1 MPIKFETAGIDSGR
15 ESKRLQRPALTDS
28 NGLSNQR
35 YFGYWVVADP
45 ILHAV
50 TNDTF
55 HRNPKRK
62 RGQQLRPS
70 LTLRVTA
77 RFNRV

>member
-1 MPIKFETAGIDSGR
+1 MS
-15 ESKRLQRPALTDS
+15 LTLD
-28 NGLSNQR
+28 
-35 YFGYWVVADP
+35 V

-55 HRNPKRK
+55 HSNPKRK

-70 LTLRVTA
+70 LTRRVTLKV
-77 RFNRV
+77 NRVQDSYEPDVKTGRLRKTGGFWD